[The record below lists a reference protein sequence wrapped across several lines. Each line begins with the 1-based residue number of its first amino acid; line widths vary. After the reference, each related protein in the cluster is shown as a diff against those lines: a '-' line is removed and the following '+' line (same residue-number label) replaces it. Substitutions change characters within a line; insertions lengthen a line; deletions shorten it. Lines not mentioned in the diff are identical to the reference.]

1 VRINSANIPTQVNRN
16 ATASSPD
23 AVDKKTGQQKVAQR
37 DSYKNSAATS
47 APIIDAEYVE
57 FYSPS
62 TATFKQERQ
71 TLDSKIEQREDTD
84 PTINT
89 PTNNP
94 RSKYQIQAHD
104 APPPGTYIDT
114 FA

>member
-1 VRINSANIPTQVNRN
+1 VRINSANIPTQINR
-16 ATASSPD
+16 TTSSPD
-23 AVDKKTGQQKVAQR
+23 TVDKNAGQQRAAQR
-37 DSYKNSAATS
+37 DSYKNSAASST
-47 APIIDAEYVE
+47 PIIDAEYVE

-62 TATFKQERQ
+62 STTFKQERQ
-71 TLDSKIEQREDTD
+71 TLDSQIELETAGAN
-84 PTINT
+84 INNNT

-94 RSKYQIQAHD
+94 RSKYQIQAHN